1 MDVIAFNEVS
11 LLRGKKKEGRME
23 GEKGKEEERY
33 IERER
38 KQVEKFA
45 KCLFFNFLLVLQHTS
60 DDHEA
65 FVSTSL

>member
-1 MDVIAFNEVS
+1 
-11 LLRGKKKEGRME
+11 ME

-45 KCLFFNFLLVLQHTS
+45 KCLFFHFLLVLQHTS

-65 FVSTSL
+65 FVSTSLWILQV